1 MRKTISMLLMTA
13 MLAPCLTGCT
23 ASADQRTGEAEGYG
37 GKLRV
42 SVTMNGDDITDVKIV
57 EHHETEG
64 VGTRAIDA
72 LPAAIEKADSIDV
85 DSVSGATVTSEAIKQ
100 AVSQAMGAAGMIQ
113 QIIPMDGTNATEA
126 TSAKGLKGVGMASTG
141 RVGPGQ
147 DSDGGQVYS
156 FNVVFASG
164 EFEDDGTIRA
174 MKIDQLEVVTP
185 NLGGGSAFSGFPQN
199 AEGEEDFLNEVS
211 AWQTKGAMGDAYMLQ
226 SGSWRDQMDAYEQA
240 MVGMTVGEVK
250 DWYANRGNAGS
261 SAGENGTNGDPGTGG
276 NSGTTGQTGTTS
288 ETDVTDASDAGAA
301 QPMNDMADVDMT
313 SGQTDAATSA
323 TISLQSEY
331 GDVLLA
337 IERAWEDA
345 RRYRPGGEA
354 TMVDTNTLTNVTDGE
369 ANVG

>member
-13 MLAPCLTGCT
+13 MLLPCLTGCT

-42 SVTMNGDDITDVKIV
+42 SVIMNGDDITDVKIV

-72 LPAAIEKADSIDV
+72 LPAAIEEADSIDV

-100 AVSQAMGAAGMIQ
+100 AVSQAMGASGMIQ
-113 QIIPMDGTNATEA
+113 QVIPMDGANATQA
-126 TSAKGLKGVGMASTG
+126 ASAKGLKGVGMASTG

-164 EFEDDGTIRA
+164 EFDSDGTIRA
-174 MKIDQLEVVTP
+174 IKIDQLEVVTP

-211 AWQTKGAMGDAYMLQ
+211 DWQTKGAMGDAYMLE

-240 MVGMTVGEVK
+240 MVGKTVDEVK
-250 DWYANRGNAGS
+250 EWYANRGNTGA
-261 SAGENGTNGDPGTGG
+261 SAGGTNNDTVTDTGTA
-276 NSGTTGQTGTTS
+276 GQTGTTS

-301 QPMNDMADVDMT
+301 QPVNDMADVDMT
-313 SGQTDAATSA
+313 SGQMDTSTSA

-331 GDVLLA
+331 GDILLA

-345 RRYRPGGEA
+345 QRYRSGGES
-354 TMVDTNTLTNVTDGE
+354 TMVDTNTMTNVTDGE
-369 ANVG
+369 NNVG